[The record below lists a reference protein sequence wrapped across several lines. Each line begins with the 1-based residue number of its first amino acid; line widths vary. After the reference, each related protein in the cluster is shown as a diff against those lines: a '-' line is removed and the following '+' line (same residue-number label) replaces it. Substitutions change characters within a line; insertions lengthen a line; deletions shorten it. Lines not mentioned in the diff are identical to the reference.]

1 MLSPRMRTT
10 ISAQVL
16 AAVSH
21 IADREMMHRFFDG
34 VQTIVETLGIA
45 ADDKRLAL
53 TAPEGDLRLN
63 INSRLVYALS
73 ATDKGFQWG
82 FMLRV
87 EDFRKLYL
95 DFTIELPRHFSGK
108 DGMFWYKTLD
118 AELIEGE
125 YETLFGLFLDACTE
139 YFPTQKG
146 SPRRSSHQPELYE
159 MALDPALRDEV
170 IAQSMEEP
178 KDASHLFEH
187 FIAVYKDLLRQD
199 NNEPE
204 RYKWICTQTFQ
215 THWDME
221 APDFDAMLKAA
232 LRDRDNLLYH
242 SSASFILL
250 AARYFPEKVREMFR
264 NLFDEN
270 KDINTRIRAFVKA
283 AEALQTQVQRAHGK
297 PIKHLQD
304 ERTISFYL
312 AMRFPEKYPLYKPD
326 IYDLLLQ
333 TVVMN
338 PNAARTTERRKT
350 GERFGHFLELGT
362 GLLPFITA
370 DEALQ
375 TLVADTLTDDCWKG
389 PQQWLIFQDVLWRN
403 RAPVAPQ
410 LPAQTPKTYAVP
422 ETDMQVAEEGEVYA
436 QSTAQKLAALNT
448 ILYGPPGTGKTFY
461 LQNQFALFTDA
472 PKQAAPAEIE
482 AAWLAASTWWEVV
495 AHVLY
500 HSPKGLRVP
509 ELRQQRLI
517 EARFGAGDIKNPA
530 ARLWSTLQHHTV
542 AECPNVN
549 IQLRLSPPIF
559 WKEAKNSVWRIAD
572 HEDFAAEFPEI
583 VQGPK
588 PVTAPIPSPT
598 KRYRFTT
605 AHQSWAYE
613 DFVEGIKPILQKD
626 AGGDEGAESPL
637 AYHHQDGL
645 FYEACDEA
653 ARLAG
658 FRNLQDCLKATK
670 AERQRA
676 FANAPAFGFFIDE
689 INRANISAVLGEG
702 ITLLEA
708 DKRLGAAHEIADTRL
723 PYSRRLFGVPANLYI
738 IGTMNTADRSVEA
751 LDTAL
756 RRRFSFVEMPP
767 REDLIAGSVVISG
780 KSYAFSE
787 ILRTI
792 NARME
797 ALAGRDH
804 KIGHSYFL
812 DLGADW
818 KAYLQVFTDKIIP
831 LLQEYFYGDYS
842 RMCLVLGT
850 GFVSIPQSNPS
861 GNLFAKLPQNSTA
874 GDQLSA
880 LQEKEIW
887 ALTDWTD
894 ATEDQ
899 FAAALNML
907 MNS

>member
-1 MLSPRMRTT
+1 MRTT

-16 AAVSH
+16 AAVSL
-21 IADREMMHRFFDG
+21 IADREVMHRFFDG
-34 VQTIVETLGIA
+34 VKTVIETGNIS

-53 TAPEGDLRLN
+53 TARKDKKDLRLN
-63 INSRLVYALS
+63 INGRLVYALS
-73 ATDKGFQWG
+73 RMEAGFRWR
-82 FMLRV
+82 FMLRETDLKQLAPAYVV
-87 EDFRKLYL
+87 ESHR
-95 DFTIELPRHFSGK
+95 RFSGP
-108 DGMFWYKTLD
+108 DGMFL
-118 AELIEGE
+118 
-125 YETLFGLFLDACTE
+125 YEVFASQLTSEDYEQLFILCLDACAE
-139 YFPTQKG
+139 YLPTQNG
-146 SPRRSSHQPELYE
+146 SPYRGSHQPELYE

-170 IAQSMEEP
+170 LVQSMEEP
-178 KDASHLFEH
+178 KDAAHLFEH
-187 FIAVYKDLLRQD
+187 FIAVYKDLIRQD
-199 NNEPE
+199 HNEPE
-204 RYKWICTQTFQ
+204 RYKWVCTQTFQ
-215 THWDME
+215 ESWDLE
-221 APDFDAMLKAA
+221 VPDFEAMLKAA

-250 AARYFPEKVREMFR
+250 AARYFPEIVRTMFR

-270 KDINTRIRAFVKA
+270 EDLNRRLRAFVKA
-283 AEALQTQVQRAHGK
+283 AEALQGQVQKAHGK
-297 PIKHLQD
+297 PLKHLQD

-312 AMRFPEKYPLYKPD
+312 AMRFPENYPLYKSD
-326 IYDLLLQ
+326 IYDLLLR
-333 TVVMN
+333 TVVQS
-338 PNAARTTERRKT
+338 PNAALTAERRKT

-362 GLLPFITA
+362 ELLPLITA
-370 DEALQ
+370 DEELQ
-375 TLVADTLTDDCWKG
+375 TLVANTLTDDCWKG
-389 PQQWLIFQDVLWRN
+389 PQQWIIFQDILWRN

-410 LPAQTPKTYAVP
+410 LPAPTPKTYEIP
-422 ETDMQVAEEGEVYA
+422 EPEMEVAETEEGYI
-436 QSTAQKLAALNT
+436 QSNSQKLASLNT

-461 LQNQFALFTDA
+461 LQNQFARFTDA
-472 PKQAAPAEIE
+472 PKRAAPAEIE
-482 AAWLAASTWWEVV
+482 SAWLEQSTWWEVI

-500 HSPKGLRVP
+500 HVPKGLTVP
-509 ELRQQRLI
+509 ELRQQCLI
-517 EARFGAGDIKNPA
+517 ETKFGAGEIKNPA
-530 ARLWSTLQHHTV
+530 ARLWLTLQHHTV

-549 IQLRLSPPIF
+549 IQLRLSPPVF

-572 HEDFAAEFPEI
+572 REDFAAEFPEI
-583 VQGPK
+583 VQGPQSH
-588 PVTAPIPSPT
+588 TASAPTPT

-626 AGGDEGAESPL
+626 AAGDEGAESPL

-653 ARLAG
+653 AKLAG
-658 FRNLQDCLKATK
+658 FRNLADCLKATK

-676 FANAPAFGFFIDE
+676 FAHAPAFGFFIDE
-689 INRANISAVLGEG
+689 INRANISAVLGEL

-723 PYSRRLFGVPANLYI
+723 PYSRRLFGVPANLYV

-767 REDLIAGSVVISG
+767 KEDLIAGSVMISG
-780 KSYAFSE
+780 KSYAFSG

-797 ALAGRDH
+797 VLAGRDH
-804 KIGHSYFL
+804 RIGHSYFL
-812 DLGADW
+812 GLGDDW

-861 GNLFAKLPQNSTA
+861 GTLFAKLPQNSAA

-887 ALTDWTD
+887 TLTDWTD
-894 ATEDQ
+894 ATEEQ
-899 FAAALNML
+899 FSVALDVLLNL
-907 MNS
+907 

>member
-1 MLSPRMRTT
+1 M

-16 AAVSH
+16 AAVSL
-21 IADREMMHRFFDG
+21 IADREVIHRFFDG
-34 VQTIVETLGIA
+34 VRTVVESLQIS

-53 TAPEGDLRLN
+53 TAPKNSMDLRLN
-63 INSRLVYALS
+63 INGRLVYAVDALEN
-73 ATDKGFQWG
+73 GFLWL
-82 FMLRV
+82 FMMRKADFEALK
-87 EDFRKLYL
+87 EDYQL
-95 DFTIELPRHFSGK
+95 ELNMAFAGK
-108 DGMFWYKTLD
+108 DDMLC
-118 AELIEGE
+118 AEAWTVDLPPDG
-125 YETLFGLFLDACTE
+125 YENLFQLCLEACAA
-139 YFPTQKG
+139 YLPTQSG
-146 SPRRSSHQPELYE
+146 SRFRNNHKPELYE

-170 IAQSMEEP
+170 IAESMENADLDLHP
-178 KDASHLFEH
+178 FEH
-187 FIAVYKDLLRQD
+187 LIEIYKDLISED
-199 NNEPE
+199 HNEPE

-215 THWDME
+215 EAWDLE
-221 APDFDAMLKAA
+221 APDFEAMLKAA

-250 AARYFPEKVREMFR
+250 AARYFPQKVRQMFR

-270 KDINTRIRAFVKA
+270 EDLNRRLHAFVKA
-283 AEALQTQVQRAHGK
+283 AEALQGQVQKAHGK
-297 PIKHLQD
+297 PLKHLQD

-326 IYDLLLQ
+326 IYDLLLR
-333 TVVMN
+333 TVVQN
-338 PNAARTTERRKT
+338 PNAAFTTERRKT

-362 GLLPFITA
+362 ELLPLITA
-370 DEALQ
+370 DEELQ

-389 PQQWLIFQDVLWRN
+389 PQQWLIFQDILWRN
-403 RAPVAPQ
+403 REPVAPQ
-410 LPAQTPKTYAVP
+410 LSSQTSKTYAVP
-422 ETDMQVAEEGEVYA
+422 ETDMQIAEESAGYA
-436 QSTAQKLAALNT
+436 QSTPQNLASLNT

-461 LQNQFALFTDA
+461 LQNQFAHFTDA
-472 PKQAAPAEIE
+472 PKRAAPEEIE
-482 AAWLAASTWWEVV
+482 NAWLEQSTWWEVI

-500 HSPKGLRVP
+500 HAPKGLTVP

-517 EARFGAGDIKNPA
+517 SAKFGAGEIKNPA

-549 IQLRLSPPIF
+549 IQLRLSPPVF

-572 HEDFAAEFPEI
+572 KEDFKAEFGEI
-583 VQGPK
+583 VQGPQSN
-588 PVTAPIPSPT
+588 TASHPTPT

-626 AGGDEGAESPL
+626 AAGDEGAESPL

-653 ARLAG
+653 AKLAG

-670 AERQRA
+670 AERERA
-676 FANAPAFGFFIDE
+676 FAAAPAFGFFIDE
-689 INRANISAVLGEG
+689 INRANISAVLGEL

-708 DKRLGAAHEIADTRL
+708 DKRLGASHEIADTRL
-723 PYSRRLFGVPANLYI
+723 PYSHRLFGVPANLYV

-767 REDLIAGSVVISG
+767 REDLIEGSVEIWGKEYHFSG
-780 KSYAFSE
+780 

-792 NARME
+792 NTRME
-797 ALAGRDH
+797 VLAGRDH
-804 KIGHSYFL
+804 RIGHSYFL
-812 DLGADW
+812 GLGDDW
-818 KAYLQVFTDKIIP
+818 KAYLRVFTEKIIP

-850 GFVSIPQSNPS
+850 GFVSVPQSNPS
-861 GNLFAKLPQNSTA
+861 RTLFAKLPPNSAA

-880 LQEKEIW
+880 LSEKEIW

-894 ATEDQ
+894 ATEEQ
-899 FAAALNML
+899 FSAALDTLLNQ
-907 MNS
+907 